1 MKTYEEFLVFLEE
14 HLNHMTDFVPASSK
28 DFYPVCFATAR
39 FLLSEPYR
47 WEQMFDEWPKQ
58 PEVER
63 PAENELLQFYKT
75 TKGLPLSFRKELKAG
90 DLDTLFDAYTLI
102 HPIIVT
108 KDEFLT
114 SVFREDI
121 RHRRYKKVYKQS
133 KSKIKRVIGKIQ
145 LMKKD
150 KNFIGLM
157 QQFTKDLSGFSLT
170 LINNRKLLDQV
181 VTKMTSEG

>member
-1 MKTYEEFLVFLEE
+1 MKTYEEFIVFLEE

-28 DFYPVCFATAR
+28 DFYPVCYATAR

-47 WEQMFDEWPKQ
+47 WEQLFDDWPKM
-58 PEVER
+58 PEVEK
-63 PAENELLQFYKT
+63 PGQDELLGFYKS
-75 TKGLPLSFRKELKAG
+75 TKGLPPSFRKELKEN
-90 DLDTLFDAYTLI
+90 DLETMYDAYNLL

-121 RHRRYKKVYKQS
+121 KHKRYKKIYRRGKG
-133 KSKIKRVIGKIQ
+133 KIKRITKTIDK
-145 LMKKD
+145 MKKD
-150 KNFIGLM
+150 KKFIGLM

-170 LINNRKLLDQV
+170 LINNRNLLDQV
-181 VTKMTSEG
+181 VIKMAGGD